1 MKIFPRSLAAACFI
15 FLLTLGSCSDKEE
28 EFVTEPLSDYML
40 TTPGKFIIYR
50 LDSTVTSAFG
60 VNLEIHSYQV
70 RHEVDAEITDNL
82 GNKSYRVFRSIR
94 NADGTGDWQPNGTY
108 MVTDYGKQIEVV
120 EDNLRFL
127 KLQGPLREGIEWKG
141 NSQLPDNPYS
151 GLGFNIAVVD
161 YMKNWE
167 YYYAGFESVVDVNGE
182 TYNDV
187 YTVEQEDFVDN
198 WPVTAGVA
206 GVNIRAYE
214 QYAKN
219 IGLVHRS
226 HTILEYDPNSSG
238 STATYNGFAVNMWMI
253 DHN

>member
-1 MKIFPRSLAAACFI
+1 MKLFSRGIAVVCTTFI
-15 FLLTLGSCSDKEE
+15 LSLGSCSKDE
-28 EFVTEPLSDYML
+28 EFITEPLTDYML
-40 TTPGKFIIYR
+40 VTPGKYIIYR
-50 LDSTVTSAFG
+50 LDSTVTTDFG
-60 VNLEIHSYQV
+60 VELEVHSYQV
-70 RHEVDAEITDNL
+70 KHQVDAEITDNL
-82 GNKSYRVFRSIR
+82 GQKSYRIYRSIR

-108 MVTDYGKQIEVV
+108 MVTDKGTSVEVV

-127 KLQGPLREGIEWKG
+127 KLQAPIREGIEWKG
-141 NSQLPDNPYS
+141 NEHLPENPYA

-161 YMKNWE
+161 YMKNWD
-167 YYYAGFESVVDVNGE
+167 YYYSTFDPVIEVEGE
-182 TYNDV
+182 IYNDV
-187 YTVEQEDFVDN
+187 FTVEQEDLVDN

-206 GVNIRAYE
+206 AVNIRAYE

-238 STATYNGFAVNMWMI
+238 STATFSGFAVEMWMI